1 MKIPSFEKS
10 SALFAIALFVGLL
23 SVRAN
28 AIYSGS
34 ISGSFSNP
42 VLQGTVVDPLT
53 RNLTF
58 LDNTSTAVY
67 TGAGTNSI
75 AWGAPTSPPP
85 LTGPSRITFAGNSFS
100 GVLPGQIFD
109 LGTVTYFNGTNINTT
124 FIFGATFTLT
134 VNSTMG
140 GSVDPSV
147 STLGFRSTINQPI
160 PPSTD
165 AKNADFIRFSAF
177 PLTFNVF
184 EGHTASAELFGEI
197 VGDPHL
203 VLTGIE
209 LSPGQSNNGFIGHGV
224 PGLVPDSGCALAL
237 MGVALAALTAFGISR
252 RTAGIA

>member
-10 SALFAIALFVGLL
+10 SALFAIALFAGLL

-34 ISGSFSNP
+34 ISGTFSNP

-53 RNLTF
+53 
-58 LDNTSTAVY
+58 
-67 TGAGTNSI
+67 
-75 AWGAPTSPPP
+75 
-85 LTGPSRITFAGNSFS
+85 GNNFR
-100 GVLPGQIFD
+100 GVLPGQTFD

-147 STLGFRSTINQPI
+147 STLAFRSTINHPI

-165 AKNADFIRFSAF
+165 AKNADFIRFGAF

-224 PGLVPDSGCALAL
+224 PGLVPDSGGALAL
-237 MGVALAALTAFGISR
+237 MGVALAALTAFGINR